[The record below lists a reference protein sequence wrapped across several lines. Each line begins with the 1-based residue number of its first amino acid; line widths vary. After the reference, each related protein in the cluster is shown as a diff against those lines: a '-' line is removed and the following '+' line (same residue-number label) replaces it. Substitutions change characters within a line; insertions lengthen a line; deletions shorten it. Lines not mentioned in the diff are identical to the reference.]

1 VQIWELVA
9 VSVTTRRGTKEIKR
23 VGRGAW
29 ERVKMTSPVLALAT
43 RLSYRCRSW
52 MGFVMGWEIGV

>member
-1 VQIWELVA
+1 M
-9 VSVTTRRGTKEIKR
+9 SVTTRRGTKEIKR